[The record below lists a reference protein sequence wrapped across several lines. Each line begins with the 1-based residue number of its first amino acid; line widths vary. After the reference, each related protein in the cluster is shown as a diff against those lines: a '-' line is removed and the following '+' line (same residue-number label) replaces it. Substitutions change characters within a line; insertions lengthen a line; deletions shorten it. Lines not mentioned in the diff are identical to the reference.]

1 MTRTWIET
9 AGVLMRLDCALPWV
23 CRLIGAGR
31 GLRAPD
37 AAGDAAPIGVE
48 AERRPFDTAGW
59 EPLTRGAWRRGA
71 EVVVQNVATSGF
83 DLHLRADGPPSF
95 RFRWRPPPRDH
106 VASFV
111 ARARFRLLVR
121 AALVHYPAL
130 WLAGLSGRAPLHAA
144 VCTAGGATPLL
155 AGPGGVGKSTLL
167 ALELDAGGLFAS
179 DNLCVSDGHTAWGL
193 AEPMRVESESGPRT
207 THGRVEVTPAGRV
220 AALTPDRLVVVRRG
234 LEGSPRLRPC
244 SAAGAARSLVTGTYM
259 AGELRR
265 YWPLAASLAA
275 ATGLGPSAPPIEA
288 VAERLASRLPCLELT
303 LPSRPGARLAAILDP
318 PESIPTPPPAAGLA
332 ASPAGGEGSV
342 A

>member
-9 AGVLMRLDCALPWV
+9 AGVLLGVDCALPWV
-23 CRLIGAGR
+23 GRLIGAGG

-37 AAGDAAPIGVE
+37 VAGDATPIDVE
-48 AERRPFDTAGW
+48 AERQPFDTAGW

-71 EVVVQNVATSGF
+71 EVVVENVATSGF

-95 RFRWRPPPRDH
+95 RFRWRPPPRDR
-106 VASFV
+106 VASLL

-144 VCTAGGATPLL
+144 ACTAGGATPLL

-167 ALELDAGGLFAS
+167 ALELSAGGVFAS

-193 AEPMRVESESGPRT
+193 AEPMRVASQRGPRT
-207 THGRVEVTPAGRV
+207 THGRVEVAPPGRV

-234 LEGSPRLRPC
+234 VDGSPRLRPC
-244 SAAGAARSLVTGTYM
+244 PAAGAARSLVTGTYM

-275 ATGLGPSAPPIEA
+275 ATGLGPSAPRIEA

-303 LPSRPGARLAAILDP
+303 LPSRPGARLAAVLEP
-318 PESIPTPPPAAGLA
+318 PESVPPPAAGVA
-332 ASPAGGEGSV
+332 TSPAGGEGS
-342 A
+342 AA